1 MGNIR
6 IPCLFHE
13 VVYEI
18 RREEKEEGGGGVS
31 GRRRII
37 IIQETSVNLYN
48 SQL

>member
-18 RREEKEEGGGGVS
+18 RREEKEEGGGG
-31 GRRRII
+31 G
-37 IIQETSVNLYN
+37 EWEEKNYYYTGN
-48 SQL
+48 